1 MTILQAIVLGIIQG
15 LTEFLPISSTAHLR
29 IIPALL
35 GWEDPGA
42 AFTAVIQIGTLVAV
56 LAYFYQDIWRMSSAM
71 LNGVRTGQVLGT
83 QDAKMGVMILVGTVP
98 IVVVG
103 VLFKNAI
110 ETTLRSLYI
119 IALTM
124 IVLAL
129 MLALAE
135 YLMHERLKRN
145 MPLKSLEQVGWWECL
160 VVGVAQCFA
169 LIPGAS
175 RSGVTITGGLLLGL
189 ERESAARFS
198 FLLSLPSVFAAGI
211 FQLIK
216 SREALL
222 ASAND
227 AVALLVATLVSGV
240 IGYTSIAFLLG
251 YLRKNSTLIF
261 ILYRIAVGT
270 ALLALLL
277 SEKLP
282 AD

>member
-145 MPLKSLEQVGWWECL
+145 VALKSLEQVGWWECL
-160 VVGVAQCFA
+160 VVGVAQCLA

-240 IGYTSIAFLLG
+240 IGYASIAFLLG

-261 ILYRIAVGT
+261 ILYRIAVGM
-270 ALLALLL
+270 ALLALLW

>member
-56 LAYFYQDIWRMSSAM
+56 LTYFYQDIWRMSSAV

-135 YLMHERLKRN
+135 YLTHERLKRN
-145 MPLKSLEQVGWWECL
+145 VPLKSLEQVGWWECL
-160 VVGVAQCFA
+160 VVGFAQCFA

-240 IGYTSIAFLLG
+240 IGYASIAFLLG

-261 ILYRIAVGT
+261 ILYRIAVGI
-270 ALLALLL
+270 ALLSLLL

>member
-1 MTILQAIVLGIIQG
+1 M
-15 LTEFLPISSTAHLR
+15 
-29 IIPALL
+29 
-35 GWEDPGA
+35 
-42 AFTAVIQIGTLVAV
+42 
-56 LAYFYQDIWRMSSAM
+56 WRMSSAM
-71 LNGVRTGQVLGT
+71 LKGVRTGQVLGT
-83 QDAKMGVMILVGTVP
+83 QDAKMGVMILVGTIP

-145 MPLKSLEQVGWWECL
+145 VPLKSLEQVGWWECL
-160 VVGVAQCFA
+160 VVGFAQCFA

-240 IGYTSIAFLLG
+240 IGYASIAFLLG

-261 ILYRIAVGT
+261 ILYRIAVGI
-270 ALLALLL
+270 ALLSLLL